1 MKIIWSNYKELC
13 QDSHYLWTTL
23 LGISLLLFSFI
34 AANQAGI
41 YASQVAGQQVD
52 DLILHY
58 LPMQNVTF
66 IHVYAALFFWI
77 SFTAYIIF
85 HPEKIPF
92 VTKSAALFILV
103 RSAFICLTHL
113 GAPTNELAIPENLA
127 SFFLFDGDLFFSGH
141 VGGPFLLMLLFWD
154 NKKIRYLCFLASVF
168 FACIVLI
175 GHIHYSIDVFAA
187 PFITYGVYALSCAF
201 FAKDYRL
208 FTQQVP
214 PAKANFLRNDT
225 NA

>member
-34 AANQAGI
+34 VANQAGI

-58 LPMQNVTF
+58 LPLHNVTF
-66 IHVYAALFFWI
+66 IHVYAALLFWMG
-77 SFTAYIIF
+77 FTTYIIV

-127 SFFLFDGDLFFSGH
+127 SFFLFDGDLFFQA
-141 VGGPFLLMLLFWD
+141 MLAALFANVTFWD
-154 NKKIRYLCFLASVF
+154 NKKFAILFLSSVF
-168 FACIVLI
+168 LRVLFLLVI
-175 GHIHYSIDVFAA
+175 SITASMCLQHHLLLMVFMHCLV
-187 PFITYGVYALSCAF
+187 PFLLKIIIFLHNKCLQP
-201 FAKDYRL
+201 RL
-208 FTQQVP
+208 TF
-214 PAKANFLRNDT
+214 
-225 NA
+225 

>member
-1 MKIIWSNYKELC
+1 MKTVWLNYKELC

-34 AANQAGI
+34 AANQAGL
-41 YASQVAGQQVD
+41 YASQVAGQQVE
-52 DLILHY
+52 DLILQH
-58 LPMQNVTF
+58 LPMYDVTF
-66 IHVYAALFFWI
+66 LHVYAALLFWLG
-77 SFTAYIIF
+77 FTTYIILN
-85 HPEKIPF
+85 PGKIPF

-103 RSAFICLTHL
+103 RSVFICLTHL
-113 GAPTNELAIPENLA
+113 GAPTNELAIPANLA

-154 NKKIRYLCFLASVF
+154 HKKIRYLCFFSSIF

-187 PFITYGVYALSCAF
+187 PFITYGVYTLSCVF
-201 FAKDYRL
+201 FAKDHL
-208 FTQQVP
+208 FFTQQVP
-214 PAKANFLRNDT
+214 PAKANFLRN
-225 NA
+225 